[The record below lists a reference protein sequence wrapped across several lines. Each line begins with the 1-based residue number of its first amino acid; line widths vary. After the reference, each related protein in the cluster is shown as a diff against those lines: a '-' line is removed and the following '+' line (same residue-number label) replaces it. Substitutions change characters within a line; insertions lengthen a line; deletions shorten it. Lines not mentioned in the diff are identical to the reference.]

1 MEAAALNAPPQLL
14 ERVVVTLI
22 PPRAREAVAGDLC
35 ETYVSPRGYAV
46 EALRTVPFVIASQAR
61 RNLNLPVLLL
71 QAGLALFFFGAAV
84 ALALLPL
91 LAVAEAYREAERPCP
106 RRAIRETL
114 VVALTVVLF
123 LQVMGVAATRLPG
136 QDGTAWMS
144 LYFLGPMISPLLCF
158 LRTGLIVD
166 SDRHPV
172 PAIPDQSVQ
181 ELAAAYRAFAA
192 RVQRRNFTEAG
203 ALALAALALLWQGAM
218 PVLVLGF
225 ALAPLYLAVDGAAR
239 TVPARADFTALRL
252 LYQQE
257 LGRQQQLRR
266 FLWWLWCT
274 PVLVA
279 LHGRMIEAGAS
290 AGRPLLIVLGGVA
303 ALLVCF
309 LVGALNRE
317 QDGRLQEE
325 IRQMDRMR
333 ERLA

>member
-1 MEAAALNAPPQLL
+1 MEGAALNTPPVWL
-14 ERVVVTLI
+14 ERIAVILI

-35 ETYVSPRGYAV
+35 ETYVSPRGYAR

-61 RNLNLPVLLL
+61 RNLNLPVLML
-71 QAGLALFFFGAAV
+71 QAALVAFFFGTAAALAFLPLQAV
-84 ALALLPL
+84 AG
-91 LAVAEAYREAERPCP
+91 AYRESERPCP

-114 VVALTVVLF
+114 VVALTAVLF

-136 QDGTAWMS
+136 RDDAAWMS

-172 PAIPDQSVQ
+172 PALAEQSVQ
-181 ELAAAYRAFAA
+181 ELSAAYRAFT
-192 RVQRRNFTEAG
+192 RRILRRNVTE
-203 ALALAALALLWQGAM
+203 ALALVLAALVLLWQGAM
-218 PVLVLGF
+218 PALVLGF
-225 ALAPLYLAVDGAAR
+225 ALAPFYLAVDGAAR
-239 TVPARADFTALRL
+239 ALPARADFTALRAF
-252 LYQQE
+252 YQRE
-257 LGRQQQLRR
+257 LARQQHLRR

-303 ALLVCF
+303 AFMVCF

>member
-1 MEAAALNAPPQLL
+1 MEGAALNTPPGWL
-14 ERVVVTLI
+14 ERIVVIAI

-35 ETYVSPRGYAV
+35 ETYVSPRGYVLEAV
-46 EALRTVPFVIASQAR
+46 RTVPFVIASQAR
-61 RNLNLPVLLL
+61 RNLNLPVLML
-71 QAGLALFFFGAAV
+71 QAGLALFFFGAAAALMFLPLQ
-84 ALALLPL
+84 ALAG
-91 LAVAEAYREAERPCP
+91 AYRESERPCP

-114 VVALTVVLF
+114 VVALTMVLL

-136 QDGTAWMS
+136 QDSTAWMS

-172 PAIPDQSVQ
+172 PAIADQSVQ
-181 ELAAAYRAFAA
+181 ELTVAYLAFAH
-192 RVQRRNFTEAG
+192 RVQRRNFTEAA
-203 ALALAALALLWQGAM
+203 ALLLAALALLWQGAM

-225 ALAPLYLAVDGAAR
+225 ALAPLYLAVDGKAR
-239 TVPARADFTALRL
+239 ALPARADFIALRV

-257 LGRQQQLRR
+257 LARQQQLRR

-279 LHGRMIEAGAS
+279 LHARMIEAGTA
-290 AGRPLLIVLGGVA
+290 AGRPLLIVLGGMA
-303 ALLVCF
+303 AFMVCF

>member
-1 MEAAALNAPPQLL
+1 MEAAALNAPPAWL
-14 ERVVVTLI
+14 ERIVVILI

-35 ETYVSPRGYAV
+35 ETYISPRGYAV

-61 RNLNLPVLLL
+61 RNLNLPVLML
-71 QAGLALFFFGAAV
+71 QAALVLFFFGPAF
-84 ALALLPL
+84 ALAFLPL
-91 LAVAEAYREAERPCP
+91 QVIAEAYRESERPCP

-114 VVALTVVLF
+114 VVALTAVLF

-136 QDGTAWMS
+136 RDDTAWMS

-166 SDRHPV
+166 SDRRPV
-172 PAIPDQSVQ
+172 PAIADRSAQ

-192 RVQRRNFTEAG
+192 RIQRRNFTEAA
-203 ALALAALALLWQGAM
+203 ALVLAALVLLWQGAM
-218 PVLVLGF
+218 PALVLGF
-225 ALAPLYLAVDGAAR
+225 ALAPLYLAVEGAAR
-239 TVPARADFTALRL
+239 SLPARADFTALRV
-252 LYQQE
+252 LYQRE

-279 LHGRMIEAGAS
+279 LHGRMIEAGTA

-303 ALLVCF
+303 AFMVCF

>member
-14 ERVVVTLI
+14 ERIVAILI

-35 ETYVSPRGYAV
+35 ETYVSPRGYAL

-61 RNLNLPVLLL
+61 RNLNLPVLML
-71 QAGLALFFFGAAV
+71 QASLALFFFGTSA

-91 LAVAEAYREAERPCP
+91 LVIAEAYREATRPCP
-106 RRAIRETL
+106 RRAIREAL

-136 QDGTAWMS
+136 RDDAAWMT

-158 LRTGLIVD
+158 LRTGLIVG

-172 PAIPDQSVQ
+172 PAIADQSVP
-181 ELAAAYRAFAA
+181 ELAAAYRAFAT
-192 RVQRRNFTEAG
+192 RIQRRNFTEAA
-203 ALALAALALLWQGAM
+203 ALLLVALALLWQGAM

-225 ALAPLYLAVDGAAR
+225 ALTPLYLAIEGAAR
-239 TVPARADFTALRL
+239 SLPARADFTALRV

-257 LGRQQQLRR
+257 LARQQQLRR

-279 LHGRMIEAGAS
+279 LHARMIEAGAAS
-290 AGRPLLIVLGGVA
+290 SRPLLIVLGGVA
-303 ALLVCF
+303 ALFVCF
-309 LVGALNRE
+309 LVSALNRE

>member
-1 MEAAALNAPPQLL
+1 
-14 ERVVVTLI
+14 
-22 PPRAREAVAGDLC
+22 
-35 ETYVSPRGYAV
+35 
-46 EALRTVPFVIASQAR
+46 
-61 RNLNLPVLLL
+61 
-71 QAGLALFFFGAAV
+71 
-84 ALALLPL
+84 LPL
-91 LAVAEAYREAERPCP
+91 QVIAEAYREARRPCP
-106 RRAIRETL
+106 YRAIRETL
-114 VVALTVVLF
+114 VVALTMVLF
-123 LQVMGVAATRLPG
+123 LQVTVVAATRLPG

-166 SDRHPV
+166 SDRHPLR
-172 PAIPDQSVQ
+172 AIADQSVQ
-181 ELAAAYRAFAA
+181 ELAATYRAFAH
-192 RVQRRNFTEAG
+192 RVQRRNFTEA
-203 ALALAALALLWQGAM
+203 AVLILAALALLWQGAM

-225 ALAPLYLAVDGAAR
+225 ALAPLYLAVDGRARALPAR
-239 TVPARADFTALRL
+239 TDFIGLRV

-257 LGRQQQLRR
+257 LARQQQLRR

-279 LHGRMIEAGAS
+279 LHGHMIAAGTA

-303 ALLVCF
+303 AFMVCF

>member
-1 MEAAALNAPPQLL
+1 MEATALNGPPGWL
-14 ERVVVTLI
+14 ERIVVILI

-35 ETYVSPRGYAV
+35 ETYISPQAYAL

-61 RNLNLPVLLL
+61 RNLNLPVLML
-71 QAGLALFFFGAAV
+71 QASLALFFFGASA

-91 LAVAEAYREAERPCP
+91 QAVAEAYREATRPCP

-114 VVALTVVLF
+114 VVALTMVLF

-136 QDGTAWMS
+136 QDDTAWMS

-172 PAIPDQSVQ
+172 PEIPDQSAQ
-181 ELAAAYRAFAA
+181 ELASAYRAFAD
-192 RVQRRNFTEAG
+192 RVQRRNFTEAA
-203 ALALAALALLWQGAM
+203 ALILAALALLWQGAI
-218 PVLVLGF
+218 PALVLAF
-225 ALAPLYLAVDGAAR
+225 ALAPLYLAVDGKAR
-239 TVPARADFTALRL
+239 TLPVRADFTALRV

-257 LGRQQQLRR
+257 MARQQQLRR

-279 LHGRMIEAGAS
+279 LHARMIEAGTA

-303 ALLVCF
+303 AFMVCF

-333 ERLA
+333 EKLA